1 MTFEEKAAKKII
13 NILSD
18 FTLDADT
25 LGSYLARV
33 APKEVVGRMKR
44 VAESAY
50 QECDRI
56 EQDKQL
62 REEYKNGNTL
72 F

>member
-13 NILSD
+13 GILSD
-18 FTLDADT
+18 FTLDT
-25 LGSYLARV
+25 GMLGSYLARV
-33 APKEVVGRMKR
+33 APKELVGRMTE

-50 QECDRI
+50 LECDRI
-56 EQDKQL
+56 EQTKQL

>member
-33 APKEVVGRMKR
+33 APKEVVTRMKQ
-44 VAESAY
+44 VANSAY